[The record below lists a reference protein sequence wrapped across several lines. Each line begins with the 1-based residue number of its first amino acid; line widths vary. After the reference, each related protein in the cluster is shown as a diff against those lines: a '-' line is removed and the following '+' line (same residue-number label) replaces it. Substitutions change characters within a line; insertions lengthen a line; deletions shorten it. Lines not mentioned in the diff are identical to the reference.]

1 MSSQGSM
8 ACMNLPMMSVSNLLV
23 VVQVTV
29 EINIKVFDDKLAVV
43 DRIVVDVVVPGV
55 KMTNLP

>member
-1 MSSQGSM
+1 
-8 ACMNLPMMSVSNLLV
+8 MNLPMMSVSNLLV